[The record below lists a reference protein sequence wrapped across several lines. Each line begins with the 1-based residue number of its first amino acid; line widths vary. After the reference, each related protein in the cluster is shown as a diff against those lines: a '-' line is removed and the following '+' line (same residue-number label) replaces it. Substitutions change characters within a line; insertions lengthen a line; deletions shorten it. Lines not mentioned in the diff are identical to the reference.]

1 MTGTKNSGKRRNGR
15 KDRTRREVAGEARG
29 DRSRARGNRSL
40 KKKKLYKVCQRNK
53 GDRISLI
60 PAILMSKMSLI
71 SSGFWA
77 WDHTRMKVPARAC
90 LTGPWLMNEYKATP
104 INHAGFIFAPSIG
117 EVWYG
122 VTTTVKHAEAAAKKL
137 SWHYNEACINGRL
150 CFSAMWG
157 SKRKRAT
164 ISVHIFILVNEMT
177 SLGH

>member
-1 MTGTKNSGKRRNGR
+1 
-15 KDRTRREVAGEARG
+15 
-29 DRSRARGNRSL
+29 
-40 KKKKLYKVCQRNK
+40 
-53 GDRISLI
+53 
-60 PAILMSKMSLI
+60 
-71 SSGFWA
+71 
-77 WDHTRMKVPARAC
+77 MKVPARAC

-104 INHAGFIFAPSIG
+104 INHTGFIFAPSIG

-157 SKRKRAT
+157 SKRKCVSVCAT
-164 ISVHIFILVNEMT
+164 LSVHILILVNEMT